1 MEHQQEMKR
10 EVKDSVIIRRLVK
23 YGHPYLWQF
32 VLTFALMI
40 FTVALQIAQPFIFGK
55 VFEVF
60 ETPGFSFNTVLYFLT
75 LYFGLTVV
83 ASVTSYF
90 QQIILQKTGQGII
103 FDIRNEVFNHME
115 HQSIDYLNKQ
125 PTGVLVTRITNDTNT
140 LSEMYTS
147 VLVNMSRDILMV
159 VGIIAVMFYVSNYY
173 TGSFVYALIIIAVI
187 PILLVFSY
195 IFRVVSRRIWRAI
208 RKNIAVTNA
217 FLSEHLAGMKIVQI
231 FNQEEE
237 KQNQFRGITKELLKT
252 QWQQIVAFA
261 VYRPTIYFLHITA
274 TIVLF
279 LYGGFQV
286 IDGTFQ
292 VADGVTGVF
301 VIIMLKQYLDRLF
314 EPIQQLAEQFN
325 ILQSSLASSERIFGI
340 LDTKEAIPEIENP
353 VELTEMKGKI
363 EFRNVWFSYL
373 PDEWILKDVSFTIEP
388 GQSFAFVG
396 ATGAGKTTI
405 LKLITRD
412 YDIQK
417 GQILVD
423 GIDVKDISLHS
434 LRKHIGVMLQ
444 DVFMFSGTI
453 ESNIKLKDDSI
464 SQEQLEEACEYV
476 NATHFIDKLPKK
488 YKEEV
493 SERGMNYSQ
502 GQRQL
507 LSFARTLVHN
517 PSVMIL
523 DEATANIDTETE
535 QIIQDSLNKMMSIGT
550 MLIVAHRLS
559 TIQHVDKIVVLHKGE
574 IQEIG
579 SHQELLKQRGM
590 YYNLY
595 EIQYKET
602 HQ

>member
-1 MEHQQEMKR
+1 MEFIEEQNKR
-10 EVKDSVIIRRLVK
+10 EVKDSVIIKRLVRYAK
-23 YGHPYLWQF
+23 PYTKEF
-32 VLTFALMI
+32 IFTFALMI
-40 FTVALQIAQPFIFGK
+40 FSVGLQIAQPAIFGQVFK
-55 VFEVF
+55 VFE
-60 ETPGFSFNTVLYFLT
+60 EPGFNINTVLFFLA

-83 ASVTSYF
+83 SSVTMYF
-90 QQIILQKTGQGII
+90 QQIILQKAGQGII
-103 FDIRNEVFNHME
+103 YDIREEVFNHME
-115 HQSIDYLNKQ
+115 NQSIDYLNKQ

-147 VLVNMSRDILMV
+147 VLVNMSRDILKV
-159 VGIIAVMFYVSNYY
+159 VGIVAAMFYINNL
-173 TGSFVYALIIIAVI
+173 YAGNVTLTLLMIIVL
-187 PILLVFSY
+187 PVLLLFSY
-195 IFRVVSRRIWRAI
+195 IFRVVSRKIWRKI
-208 RKNIAVTNA
+208 RKNIAITNA

-231 FNQEEE
+231 FNQEDE
-237 KQNQFRGITKELLKT
+237 KMDQFVGINKGLLKS
-252 QWQQIVAFA
+252 QWQQILAFA
-261 VYRPTIYFLHITA
+261 VYRPTIYLLHIGA
-274 TIVLF
+274 TIILF

-286 IDGTFQ
+286 IDGII
-292 VADGVTGVF
+292 GVF
-301 VIIMLKQYLDRLF
+301 VIITLKQYLDRLF
-314 EPIQQLAEQFN
+314 EPIQMLAEQFN
-325 ILQSSLASSERIFGI
+325 ILQSALASSERIFGI
-340 LDTKEAIPEIENP
+340 LDTKEAIPEKENP
-353 VELTEMKGKI
+353 LELASMKGKI

-423 GIDVKDISLHS
+423 GIDVKDISLNS

-453 ESNIKLKDDSI
+453 ESNIKLKDETI
-464 SQEQLEEACEYV
+464 TQAEMEEACEYV
-476 NATHFIDKLPKK
+476 NATHFIDKLPNR
-488 YKEEV
+488 YAEEV
-493 SERGMNYSQ
+493 NERGMNYSQ

-507 LSFARTLVHN
+507 LSFARTLVHK

-559 TIQHVDKIVVLHKGE
+559 TIQYVDKIVVLHKGE

-595 EIQYKET
+595 QIQYKERPE
-602 HQ
+602 

>member
-1 MEHQQEMKR
+1 MMPNQENNIRNM
-10 EVKDSVIIRRLVK
+10 KDSVIIKRLVK
-23 YGHPYLWQF
+23 YALPYKWHFIFTF
-32 VLTFALMI
+32 VLTFLAVGIQL
-40 FTVALQIAQPFIFGK
+40 LQPWVFGLIFG
-55 VFEVF
+55 VFEDPNF
-60 ETPGFSFNTVLYFLT
+60 GLNTVLYMLA
-75 LYFGLTVV
+75 LYFSITVV
-83 ASVTSYF
+83 SSVASYF
-90 QQIILQKTGQGII
+90 QQIILQKAGQGII
-103 FDIRNEVFNHME
+103 YDIREETFNHLE
-115 HQSIDYLNKQ
+115 DQSIDHLNKQ

-147 VLVNMSRDILMV
+147 VMVNMTRDLLKVI
-159 VGIIAVMFYVSNYY
+159 GIIAAMFFINYSQTGDVKLVS
-173 TGSFVYALIIIAVI
+173 AVI
-187 PILLVFSY
+187 LVVPVLLVSSY
-195 IFRVVSRRIWRAI
+195 IFRKISRKIYRNV
-208 RKNIAVTNA
+208 RKNIARTNA

-231 FNQEEE
+231 FNQEDE
-237 KQNQFRGITKELLKT
+237 KMNQFKEITTDLKKT
-252 QWQQIVAFA
+252 QMQQILAFA
-261 VYRPTIYFLHITA
+261 FYRPTIYLLHYA
-274 TIVLF
+274 GVTILF

-286 IDGTFQ
+286 IDG
-292 VADGVTGVF
+292 ALAIF
-301 VIIMLKQYLDRLF
+301 VIIMLKTYLDNMF
-314 EPIQQLAEQFN
+314 EPIQMLAEQLN
-325 ILQSSLASSERIFGI
+325 ILQSALVSSERIFSI
-340 LDTKEAIPEIENP
+340 LDTHEEIPQVERP

-363 EFRNVWFSYL
+363 EFKNVWFSYL
-373 PDEWILKDVSFTIEP
+373 PDEWILRDVSFTIEP

-423 GIDVKDISLHS
+423 GVDVKDISLHS

-464 SQEQLEEACEYV
+464 TQEEMEEACKYV
-476 NATHFIDKLPKK
+476 NATHFIDQLPNR
-488 YKEEV
+488 YQEEV
-493 SERGMNYSQ
+493 NERGMNYSQ

-507 LSFARTLVHN
+507 LSFARTLVHK

-535 QIIQDSLNKMMSIGT
+535 QLIQDSLNKMMSIGT

-574 IQEIG
+574 IKEIG

-595 EIQYKET
+595 QIQYKET
-602 HQ
+602 PGI

>member
-1 MEHQQEMKR
+1 MMPMQEENVRNMQDK
-10 EVKDSVIIRRLVK
+10 VILKRLVK
-23 YGHPYLWQF
+23 YAIPYKWHF
-32 VLTFALMI
+32 VFTLLLTFLAVGI
-40 FTVALQIAQPFIFGK
+40 QIAQPWVFGQIFK
-55 VFEVF
+55 VFETNFVI
-60 ETPGFSFNTVLYFLT
+60 TTIIYWLA
-75 LYFGLTVV
+75 LYFGITLVS
-83 ASVTSYF
+83 SVFSYF
-90 QQIILQKTGQGII
+90 QQIILQKAGQGII
-103 FDIRNEVFNHME
+103 YDIREEVFNHLE
-115 HQSIDYLNKQ
+115 DQSIDHLNKQ

-147 VLVNMSRDILMV
+147 VLVNMTRDILKV
-159 VGIIAVMFYVSNYY
+159 VGIIGVMFYFNYQEVGNVRLV
-173 TGSFVYALIIIAVI
+173 TAVI
-187 PILLVFSY
+187 GVVPVLLLFSY
-195 IFRVVSRRIWRAI
+195 IFRKISRRIYRQV
-208 RKNIAVTNA
+208 RKNIAITNA

-237 KQNQFRGITKELLKT
+237 KSEQFRGITTELKKT
-252 QWQQIVAFA
+252 QMQQILAFA
-261 VYRPTIYFLHITA
+261 LYRPTIYLLHIGA
-274 TIVLF
+274 VIILF

-286 IDGTFQ
+286 IDGFM
-292 VADGVTGVF
+292 GIF
-301 VIIMLKQYLDRLF
+301 VIITLKTYIDNMF
-314 EPIQQLAEQFN
+314 EPIQMLAEQLN
-325 ILQSSLASSERIFGI
+325 ILQSAFVSSERIFSI
-340 LDTKEAIPEIENP
+340 LDTHNEIPQIEEP
-353 VELTEMKGKI
+353 VELEELKGKI
-363 EFRNVWFSYL
+363 EFKNVWFSYL

-453 ESNIKLKDDSI
+453 ESNIKLKDETI
-464 SQEQLEEACEYV
+464 TQEEMEEACEYV
-476 NATHFIDKLPKK
+476 NATHFINQLPKR
-488 YKEEV
+488 YEEEV
-493 SERGMNYSQ
+493 NERGMNYSQ

-507 LSFARTLVHN
+507 LSFARTLVHK

-535 QIIQDSLNKMMSIGT
+535 QLIQDSLNKMMSIGT

-574 IQEIG
+574 IKEIG

-595 EIQYKET
+595 QIQYKERPE
-602 HQ
+602 